1 VTEGAVDVS
10 APSTG
15 VKPGALSALLQE
27 VAAAP
32 EQREIELPS
41 LPPGTVVGRFEIVRE
56 LGRGAF
62 GVVYEARDRELGR
75 MVALK
80 VVRPGRAETG
90 ESKVAREAEAISR
103 LSHPNLVTLYDL
115 GHSDRGPYL
124 VFELLHGKTLH
135 DRLADGPLPVQEAVH
150 IAVEVARGLAH
161 AHSEGVVHR
170 DLKPSNVFVTNR
182 GQVKILDFG
191 MAHAFGRRRVS
202 GGTPAYMAPEQ
213 WEDDPEDERTDVF
226 ALGVMLY
233 RMLLGEYPFPEDE
246 GRWSSGLAAAPKL
259 DVPGAT
265 GLADLVGRCLE
276 KAPKARPRD
285 GAAVLAALTPIEDA
299 LRTKP
304 ADGAPPAHATRRK
317 ATLGDLLAEMN
328 RRRVFRVMI
337 GYGIF
342 AFAVLQITE
351 PIIHGA
357 HLPEW
362 VLTAV
367 LVALG
372 VGFPVAVT
380 LAWLFDLTAQGVRR
394 TPSASGAGAISF
406 SRRRLAALLVVWGL
420 VVALPGVAWY
430 LWKQSGDRG
439 QGLAAPVAAASIA
452 VLPFADM
459 SPGKDQEHFADG
471 VAEEILNTLA
481 RLDGLKVVGRTSSFS
496 FKGKGEAAAVI
507 AGKLQVA
514 HLLEGSVRRDGNR
527 VRISAQLVSARDG
540 FQVWGESF
548 DRELTGVFAIQDEI
562 ARSVVN
568 ALKVKLLPGREPASA
583 PHRPANPEVYSQY
596 LLGLQY
602 LRRGASDRNFRLAAE
617 AFEKAIALDSSF
629 APAWANLAYPLGY
642 FADIAATP
650 SASAEGWKRAFAA
663 TERAIS
669 IDPFLPEAYLA
680 RGHLRWATWDWAGA
694 DADVDRVLALDPNS
708 SKAHKLRG
716 RICTTMGRPKEAIAE
731 LRRAID
737 LDPLDY
743 QGWLFLNQPYR
754 VLGNMGSARD
764 VLMRS
769 RELAPE
775 GFYISLQFA
784 VQSLMEG
791 QPAVALAEFERLP
804 NEAWRLLGTALAR
817 QSLGQ
822 AAEARQALD
831 ALKDRFADTMA
842 YDIASLHARWGERD
856 AAFEWLDRAYR
867 QHDGGLVGIKIA
879 ISLQSLRDDPRYIAL
894 LRKMNLPVD

>member
-1 VTEGAVDVS
+1 VTDGAVDVS
-10 APSTG
+10 APATG

-27 VAAAP
+27 VAATP

-41 LPPGTVVGRFEIVRE
+41 LPSGTVVGRFEIVRE

-124 VFELLHGKTLH
+124 VFELLHGRTLH
-135 DRLADGPLPVQEAVH
+135 ERLAEGPLPVQEAVH

-233 RMLLGEYPFPEDE
+233 RMLSGEYPFPEDE

-265 GLADLVGRCLE
+265 GLADLVGRCME

-285 GAAVLAALTPIEDA
+285 GAAFLAALTPIEDA

-317 ATLGDLLAEMN
+317 ATLGDLLAEMK

-394 TPSASGAGAISF
+394 AHSASGAGAISF
-406 SRRRLAALLVVWGL
+406 SRTRLAALLIVWGL

-430 LWKQSGDRG
+430 LWKQSGERG

-452 VLPFADM
+452 VLPFVDM
-459 SPGKDQEHFADG
+459 SPGKDQEYFADG
-471 VAEEILNTLA
+471 VAEEILNALS
-481 RLDGLKVVGRTSSFS
+481 RVPGLRVPGRTSSFW
-496 FKGKGEAAAVI
+496 FKGKNAKLADIAEELHVGAV
-507 AGKLQVA
+507 
-514 HLLEGSVRRDGNR
+514 LEGSVRKDGNR
-527 VRISAQLVSARDG
+527 VRITAQLVNVKDG
-540 FQVWGESF
+540 YHLWSETF
-548 DRELTGVFAIQDEI
+548 DRELTDIFKIQREISLAVAI
-562 ARSVVN
+562 
-568 ALKVKLLPGREPASA
+568 ALRVKLLDAAGGRAQG
-583 PHRPANPEVYSQY
+583 RPTSVEAYEQY
-596 LLGLQY
+596 LLGRQL
-602 LRRGASDRNFRLAAE
+602 LAAE
-617 AFEKAIALDSSF
+617 SPSSIQGAQEAFERAVALDPSYAPAHAGLAMTWGYSAGYLSRTPDDVNRFARLEASSAERAIALD
-629 APAWANLAYPLGY
+629 PASPDGY
-642 FADIAATP
+642 VARAAHRLTYRWDWKGGMADI
-650 SASAEGWKRAFAA
+650 ERAFSLGTGDKGAN
-663 TERAIS
+663 S
-669 IDPFLPEAYLA
+669 VLA
-680 RGHLRWATWDWAGA
+680 R
-694 DADVDRVLALDPNS
+694 
-708 SKAHKLRG
+708 
-716 RICTTMGRPKEAIAE
+716 
-731 LRRAID
+731 
-737 LDPLDY
+737 
-743 QGWLFLNQPYR
+743 
-754 VLGNMGSARD
+754 
-764 VLMRS
+764 
-769 RELAPE
+769 
-775 GFYISLQFA
+775 
-784 VQSLMEG
+784 
-791 QPAVALAEFERLP
+791 
-804 NEAWRLLGTALAR
+804 
-817 QSLGQ
+817 
-822 AAEARQALD
+822 ALD
-831 ALKDRFADTMA
+831 ALGRMPEALVVARRATEIDPLSAAAWSTLGIMMNDSGDFTGAEAAARQGLRVSPDNPVCRFVLGAALLRQGKTAEAVSFFSQNPVEYFRLQGLAIAHHQTGDSRESQAALDELVALHSLGAA
-842 YDIASLHARWGERD
+842 YQIAGVHAFRGDPD
-856 AAFEWLDRAYR
+856 AAFEWLERARLQQDEGLSYLR
-867 QHDGGLVGIKIA
+867 HD
-879 ISLQSLRDDPRYIAL
+879 SLFPNLYGDPRWRVF
-894 LRKMNLPVD
+894 LRKLNMPVD